1 MEQNKEERLAR
12 FEQMLAA
19 VEEDYRRTLEKM
31 AALRAQG
38 KTKTA
43 TYYQL
48 MASKMTGQNLLAMYA
63 VYGLRDTLPGEK

>member
-12 FEQMLAA
+12 FEQMLTA